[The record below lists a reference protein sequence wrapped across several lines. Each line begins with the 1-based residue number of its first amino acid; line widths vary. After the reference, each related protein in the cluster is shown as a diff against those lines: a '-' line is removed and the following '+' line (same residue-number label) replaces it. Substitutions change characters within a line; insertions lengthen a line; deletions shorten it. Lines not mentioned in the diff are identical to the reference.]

1 MIAPQGMVLITI
13 PVNLPIQ
20 EGLVDQKKLYTTGF
34 CSQLLET
41 RLLRILRF
49 QFGEVM
55 KFLNQCLAS
64 PNFFCYLLYCQG
76 DTSISTRTS

>member
-1 MIAPQGMVLITI
+1 MVAPQGMVLITI

-49 QFGEVM
+49 QFGEVV
-55 KFLNQCLAS
+55 
-64 PNFFCYLLYCQG
+64 
-76 DTSISTRTS
+76 